1 MIDEVGQKEFTNK
14 QMEKFP
20 VLLSCIKKQIK
31 VVHILTTA
39 NEKISLIDKIKV
51 LIHQK
56 KRLIQK
62 SLTGK
67 WRVKVECN

>member
-1 MIDEVGQKEFTNK
+1 MLTTTNK
-14 QMEKFP
+14 
-20 VLLSCIKKQIK
+20 
-31 VVHILTTA
+31 
-39 NEKISLIDKIKV
+39 KISLIDKIKV